1 MKIKSLFLATIL
13 GATMVSCSNDE
24 LDNQLTSSSNAIGFN
39 VLNNSTRATIV
50 NADNIKDT
58 EFSVYA
64 YTQSGALFMGA
75 IDTYLGYNGTKI
87 DYIGDKWDYVND
99 ADMRYWP
106 TEDQLLDFYA
116 INPTPAAATT
126 PLYPWKVTP
135 DTLEIH
141 YTSFNE
147 YGGES
152 ADRPN
157 IDVMYAVA
165 KNQKKSTNNGFVKFN
180 FHHILS
186 QVSFQAKVERSDMEV
201 EINKMAIHNV
211 CFAGVFKYPTAI
223 ESSAPQLAYWTS
235 KRQLRTDSETE
246 WEGNGNVSIPCDS
259 GVTVNSTE
267 SATDISLS
275 KPALVIP
282 QVLNNPWNGGG
293 QIANADVAGVYKS
306 YIKVSCKIK
315 QNSYY
320 LYGSAD
326 AYADLFIPFTA
337 TWEPGKRYVYTII
350 FGGGYDENGDKVLN
364 PIKFDVETVDGWVES
379 SSNVDARV

>member
-50 NADNIKDT
+50 NADNIKGT

-64 YTQSGALFMGA
+64 YTNSGDLFMGA
-75 IDTYLGYNGTKI
+75 IDTIIGYNGTKI
-87 DYIGDKWDYVND
+87 DYIGGKWNYVND

-106 TEDQLLDFYA
+106 TETQPLDFYA
-116 INPTPAAATT
+116 INPIPADLPTPHY
-126 PLYPWKVTP
+126 LWKVTP

-141 YTSFNE
+141 YSSFNE
-147 YGGES
+147 YGGTTT
-152 ADRPN
+152 DRPN

-165 KNQKKSTNNGFVKFN
+165 KNQVKSTNNGFVKFN

-201 EINKMAIHNV
+201 EINEMAIHNV
-211 CFAGVFKYPTAI
+211 CFAGVFKYPTANV
-223 ESSAPQLAYWTS
+223 SSAPQLAYWTS
-235 KRQLRTDSETE
+235 KRQQRADSNTE
-246 WEGNGNVSIPCDS
+246 WEGNGNVSIPCVS

-267 SATDISLS
+267 NATDISLS

-282 QVLNNPWNGGG
+282 QVLNNPWNGGEL
-293 QIANADVAGVYKS
+293 IANADVAGVYKS

-315 QNSYY
+315 QNGYY

-364 PIKFDVETVDGWVES
+364 PIMFDVETVDGWVES